1 MPEWEYLQKPTLI
14 PQQQNTS
21 GLMVTEMHCGPE
33 LHSRFSR
40 VVAVNKMK
48 KVNAVL
54 GFTRLDEFNRV
65 NDVAHRLVKLTRN
78 GKPKWVPATEDRG
91 EGIFL
96 QLNLSEVA
104 AWEETVL
111 GTALWSAHREA
122 HRRNFQRRFSET
134 AKDVDPTVA
143 CRRRG
148 IGCCTPCRM
157 C

>member
-1 MPEWEYLQKPTLI
+1 MPEWEYLQKPTLF

-48 KVNAVL
+48 EVNAVL
-54 GFTRLDEFNRV
+54 GFTRLDEFDRV

-91 EGIFL
+91 EGTFRR
-96 QLNLSEVA
+96 
-104 AWEETVL
+104 L
-111 GTALWSAHREA
+111 GTVSVYLAFNPVTPAHPA
-122 HRRNFQRRFSET
+122 HPVQMMPGQP
-134 AKDVDPTVA
+134 A
-143 CRRRG
+143 
-148 IGCCTPCRM
+148 
-157 C
+157 